1 MRSLFSE
8 PPLVAPE
15 DLPQGFKFA
24 SAACGLKR
32 SKRPDLALITSESD
46 TATAAMFT
54 TNRVQAAPVLV
65 SREHLRASGGNVR
78 AVIANSGNANCA
90 SGAAGLAASRATAA
104 GVARELGCRKE
115 QVLVCST
122 GVIGLALAVGK
133 ILGGLGG
140 LARAAESS
148 PEAVAGAAGAIMTT
162 DTRRKWAT
170 ASYRV
175 GVVPVKLL
183 GFAKGSGMINPHMA
197 TMLAFV
203 VTDAALTRPF
213 AHRAL
218 ERVTARTF
226 NRVTV
231 DGDTSTNDTLILMA
245 NGLAGAPLIRSVER
259 DYEEFVNA
267 LERVCKEL
275 ALSLVAD
282 GEGATRVAEIEVRGA
297 PTDDMAIQVAR
308 TIANS
313 PLVKTALA
321 GADPNWGRIL
331 CAAGYAPLPKR
342 MFFDLSHPDIRL
354 AGVTVCRAGQACAFD
369 EDAVHHKMLAEHVPI
384 IVDFKKGE
392 GQSVVWTCDLTGEY
406 VRINTAYRS

>member
-8 PPLVAPE
+8 PPPVAPE
-15 DLPQGFKFA
+15 HLPQGFKFA

-32 SKRPDLALITSESD
+32 SKGPDLALITTESD

-54 TNRVQAAPVLV
+54 TNRVQAAPVQV
-65 SREHLRASGGNVR
+65 SREHLRASGGNIR
-78 AVIANSGNANCA
+78 AVIVNSGNANCA
-90 SGAAGLAASRATAA
+90 TGAAGVAASRATAA
-104 GVARELGCRKE
+104 GVAHELGCRKE

-122 GVIGLALAVGK
+122 GVIGLALDVGK
-133 ILGGLGG
+133 ILDGLGG
-140 LARAAESS
+140 LARDAESS
-148 PEAVAGAAGAIMTT
+148 PEAVAGVAAAIMTT

-170 ASYRV
+170 ASCRI
-175 GVVPVKLL
+175 GGVPVKVL
-183 GFAKGSGMINPHMA
+183 GFAKGSGMIHPHMA

-218 ERVTARTF
+218 QAATGRTF
-226 NRVTV
+226 NSVTV
-231 DGDTSTNDTLILMA
+231 DGDMSTNDTLILMA
-245 NGLAGAPLIRSVER
+245 NGASGAPLIRTVEG
-259 DYEEFVNA
+259 DYERFVDA
-267 LERVCKEL
+267 LESACREL
-275 ALSLVAD
+275 ALAIVAD

-297 PTDDMAIQVAR
+297 PTDEIATQVAR

-342 MFFDLSHPDIRL
+342 MFFDLSHPEIRL
-354 AGVTVCRAGQACAFD
+354 TGVTVCRNGQACAFD
-369 EDAVHHKMLAEHVPI
+369 ESAVHQKMLAEHVPI
-384 IVDFKKGE
+384 LVDFKRGKG
-392 GQSVVWTCDLTGEY
+392 QAVVWTCDLTAEY
-406 VRINTAYRS
+406 VRINKAYRS